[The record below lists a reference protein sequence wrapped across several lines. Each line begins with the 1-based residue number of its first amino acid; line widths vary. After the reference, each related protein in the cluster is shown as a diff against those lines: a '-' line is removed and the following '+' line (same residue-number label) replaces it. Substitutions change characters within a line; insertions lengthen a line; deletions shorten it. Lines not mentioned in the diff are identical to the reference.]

1 MSKHRNQT
9 VIIPPDQVTP
19 DEALVIEI
27 PQALKNKPVVIAQ
40 ARAGIQVKRCC
51 DTTDYSMFLNNLQS
65 SKSAPGVMAAGNY
78 IHSSTQYGGTTSQ
91 YGGAAAEYSHSG
103 PTQSQTIG
111 GPDKQCGNLTA
122 NIFIQTPNK
131 VTSAMTTSTDS
142 FDDYNKSNTPPSV
155 SQYQQFRGSIKNLIR
170 IIIHDVCFST
180 RLEPPPCPPQLSTV
194 SCKPSVSHTF
204 TSGYCK
210 VHCSKCCELASGNRY
225 IYIYRIFCCR
235 GTDSDSDFPFR
246 RPSLL
251 TMEELERIKMKFL
264 ETKIKLN
271 NLIKCTTPRNARS
284 ANPIACSGGQSYT
297 SSFTSNVSS
306 NTSGPC
312 QICDNL
318 QQSQHHCP

>member
-142 FDDYNKSNTPPSV
+142 FDDYNKT
-155 SQYQQFRGSIKNLIR
+155 
-170 IIIHDVCFST
+170 
-180 RLEPPPCPPQLSTV
+180 
-194 SCKPSVSHTF
+194 
-204 TSGYCK
+204 
-210 VHCSKCCELASGNRY
+210 
-225 IYIYRIFCCR
+225 
-235 GTDSDSDFPFR
+235 
-246 RPSLL
+246 
-251 TMEELERIKMKFL
+251 
-264 ETKIKLN
+264 
-271 NLIKCTTPRNARS
+271 
-284 ANPIACSGGQSYT
+284 
-297 SSFTSNVSS
+297 
-306 NTSGPC
+306 
-312 QICDNL
+312 
-318 QQSQHHCP
+318 